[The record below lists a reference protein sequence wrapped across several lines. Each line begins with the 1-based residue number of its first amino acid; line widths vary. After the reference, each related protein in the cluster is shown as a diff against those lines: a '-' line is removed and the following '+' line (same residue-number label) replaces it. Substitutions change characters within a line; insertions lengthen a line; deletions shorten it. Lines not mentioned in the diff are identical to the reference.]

1 MQEKLFNLFLFVTD
15 DVIREI
21 GAVRHKHSGTD
32 AEKLAFLQSQV
43 ATDFPIA
50 KRYSVPNRYVLV
62 QPKGIRKR
70 GALRYQS
77 YVQLAAI
84 GKQIEFFEEIF
95 EELEAPHNPLM
106 CITPIVDGQLR
117 VDGIDKLS

>member
-21 GAVRHKHSGTD
+21 GAVRHKCGGTD

-50 KRYSVPNRYVLV
+50 KRYPVPNRYILVL
-62 QPKGIRKR
+62 PKGIKTR
-70 GALRYQS
+70 GLLRYQS
-77 YVQLAAI
+77 YVQLAAV
-84 GKQIEFFEEIF
+84 GKQMEFFEEIF
-95 EELEAPHNPLM
+95 EELGAAHNPLM
-106 CITPIVDGQLR
+106 CVTPIVDGHLR
-117 VDGIDKLS
+117 IDGIEKLS